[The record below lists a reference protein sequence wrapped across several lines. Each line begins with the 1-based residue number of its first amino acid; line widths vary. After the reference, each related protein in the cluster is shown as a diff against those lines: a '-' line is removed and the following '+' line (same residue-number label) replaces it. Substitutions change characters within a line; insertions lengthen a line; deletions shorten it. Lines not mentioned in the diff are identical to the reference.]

1 MARPLR
7 LEYPNALYHVTARGN
22 AQQDIYLADDDRTL
36 FLSVLAEVINRFGW
50 ICHAYCLM
58 DNHYHLLIETPE
70 ANLSRGMRQLNGVY
84 TQRFNREHGRVG
96 HVFQGRFK
104 AILVEHDAYLLEL
117 ARYIVLNPLR
127 AKMVRSI
134 TQHPWSSY
142 LATAGLAER
151 PGWLTTDWVL
161 SQFAKGKAV
170 AQRRYAEFVLA
181 GKNIPSPWPD
191 LKGQTLLG
199 SESFIEKMRPM
210 LEGKSGVLEVP
221 RQQRLVHRPSLK
233 RLFTRAVLA
242 DKTMRDAAIH
252 KACLDFG
259 YTMAATAQ
267 AAGIHYSTVSKIIN
281 GER

>member
-7 LEYPNALYHVTARGN
+7 LEFPNALYHVTARGN
-22 AQQDIYLADDDRTL
+22 AQQVIYLADPDRTL
-36 FLSVLAEVINRFGW
+36 FLSVLAEVISRFGW

-84 TQRFNREHGRVG
+84 TQRFNRAHGRVG
-96 HVFQGRFK
+96 HIFQGRFK
-104 AILVEHDAYLLEL
+104 AILVDRDAYLLEL

-127 AKMVRSI
+127 AKMIKSLTRF
-134 TQHPWSSY
+134 PWSSF
-142 LATAGLAER
+142 LATAGQTER

-161 SQFAKGKAV
+161 SQFAKGQIV

-181 GKNIPSPWPD
+181 GKNIPSPWSA

-199 SESFIEKMRPM
+199 SDRFVDKMRPM
-210 LEGKSGVLEVP
+210 LKGRSVTLEVP
-221 RQQRLVHRPSLK
+221 RQQRLVHRPSLS
-233 RLFTRAVLA
+233 RQFTRAVLA
-242 DKTMRDAAIH
+242 DKDLRNAAIRT
-252 KACLDFG
+252 ACLEFG

-267 AAGIHYSTVSKIIN
+267 AAGIHYSTVSKIIK